1 MQTALDKGRERLE
14 EAISE
19 YTPNRIFA
27 GFSGGTDSL
36 MATHL
41 LHQLRSDVGT
51 LHVNTGIGM
60 KRTRQYVRETSDQH
74 GWDLKEYRATD
85 YGYDYDEMVRGN
97 VDGVP
102 GGFPGPPL
110 HYIYYGKLKEVPIQ
124 RAHRDHKGKR
134 GGKIALVTGIR
145 KDESEIRAGY
155 QDSVVDELN
164 GVVWINLIYEVTAKQ
179 KQKYIDLHGLN
190 TNPVADVYGMS
201 GECLCGA
208 YDTGG
213 GRLCE
218 LKHACHKF
226 DEPETYQRITDLQD
240 EVRERYPWDYDEER
254 PEWYN
259 KAKNGQ
265 LAIKGLPGAEEA
277 NDVAERMCVGCG
289 KSHT

>member
-1 MQTALDKGRERLE
+1 MQAALNKGKERLE
-14 EAISE
+14 NAIAE
-19 YTPNRIFA
+19 YEPNRIFA

-74 GWDLKEYRATD
+74 GWDLEEYRATD

-179 KQKYIDLHGLN
+179 KQKYIDLHGLD
-190 TNPVADVYGMS
+190 TNPVSDVYGMS

-208 YDTGG
+208 YAHPGDLEAVRRVCPALAN
-213 GRLCE
+213 RLE
-218 LKHACHKF
+218 ALGEEISPSPAHEMKWDM
-226 DEPETYQRITDLQD
+226 DEIPEDWKL
-240 EVRERYPWDYDEER
+240 E
-254 PEWYN
+254 
-259 KAKNGQ
+259 ANGQ
-265 LAIKGLPGAEEA
+265 QDAFRDSPDQVQPLCH
-277 NDVAERMCVGCG
+277 DCTR
-289 KSHT
+289 